1 MAENGIK
8 ITIITITDP
17 LEITDLADIQV
28 ITLFRVFLKNYL
40 KSMKMSDDKKDIN
53 CNRFLK

>member
-28 ITLFRVFLKNYL
+28 ITLFRVFLKNCL
-40 KSMKMSDDKKDIN
+40 KSMKKSDDKKDIN